1 MKDKPIPY
9 GRQWL
14 DASDLAAVA
23 RVLRGD
29 WLTQGPAIAA
39 FEEALARLCGARYA
53 VACSNGTAAL
63 HLACLAADFK
73 EGDEAITTPI
83 TFAATA
89 NAVLYCGAKPVFA
102 DVQPDTINLDPKLA
116 ARAVTPRTKAI
127 LPVHFGGQPAEL
139 REFAA
144 LAKRHKLLVIEDA
157 AHALGA
163 RQDGERVGSCKHSD
177 MTTLSFHPVKHI
189 TTGEGGAVLTNRRDL
204 CDRLRLL
211 RTHGIT
217 RDPGL
222 LEANE
227 GPWYYE
233 MQDLGFNYRI
243 TDFQCAL
250 GLTQLAKL
258 PRFIRRRREIATE
271 YDRAFSGL
279 SELEPVRERAGN
291 EGAYHLYVVRLA
303 RPEWRRPFYE
313 ALQAS
318 GLQPNVHYIPVHRL
332 PFYRRRGYGKVSLPV
347 AEGYYSRAV
356 TLPLYPSMTATQVKR
371 VIAAVKDAARAVCR
385 EAAPGPAGLG
395 VSFRMAA

>member
-9 GRQWL
+9 GRQSL
-14 DASDLAAVA
+14 DAADLAAVA
-23 RVLRGD
+23 RVLKGD
-29 WLTQGPAIAA
+29 WLTQGPAINA
-39 FEEALARLCGARYA
+39 FEEALARYCGAKNA

-63 HLACLAADFK
+63 HLACLAAGLK

-102 DVQPDTINLDPKLA
+102 DVQPDTLNLDPKLA
-116 ARAVTPRTKAI
+116 AKAVTRRTKA
-127 LPVHFGGQPAEL
+127 LLAVHFGGQPADLSEL
-139 REFAA
+139 GA
-144 LAKRHKLLVIEDA
+144 LAKRRNLVFIEDA

-163 RQDGERVGSCKHSD
+163 RQDGERIGSCKYSD
-177 MTTLSFHPVKHI
+177 MATMSFHPVKHI
-189 TTGEGGAVLTNRRDL
+189 TTGEGGAILTNRKDL
-204 CDRLRLL
+204 YDRLRML

-222 LEANE
+222 LEADE

-233 MQDLGFNYRI
+233 MHALGFNYRI

-258 PRFIRRRREIATE
+258 PAFIKRRRAIAAE
-271 YDRAFSGL
+271 YDRAFRGME
-279 SELEPVRERAGN
+279 ELEPIRERRGN
-291 EGAYHLYVVRLA
+291 EGAYHLYVVRLR

-313 ALQAS
+313 ALQAR

-332 PFYRRRGYGKVSLPV
+332 PYYRKRGYAEVSLPI
-347 AEGYYSRAV
+347 AEDYYSRAV
-356 TLPLYPSMTATQVKR
+356 TLPLFPSMTALMVKR
-371 VIAAVKDAARAVCR
+371 VIAAVTDAARAVCCGV
-385 EAAPGPAGLG
+385 AA
-395 VSFRMAA
+395 